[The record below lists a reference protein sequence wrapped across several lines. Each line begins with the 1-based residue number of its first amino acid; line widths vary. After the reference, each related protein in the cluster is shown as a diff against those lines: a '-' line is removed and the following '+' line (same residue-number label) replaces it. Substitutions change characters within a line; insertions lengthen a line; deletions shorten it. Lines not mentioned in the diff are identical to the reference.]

1 MYKPPGLIPCN
12 NTYISQAP
20 TLPADFKIQY
30 LLHRTQNAFLKKT
43 KKLMLFRE
51 IIEVYC

>member
-12 NTYISQAP
+12 NVYLSQAP
-20 TLPADFKIQY
+20 ILPAYFKTQY
-30 LLHRTQNAFLKKT
+30 LLHRIQTAFLKQA

-51 IIEVYC
+51 II